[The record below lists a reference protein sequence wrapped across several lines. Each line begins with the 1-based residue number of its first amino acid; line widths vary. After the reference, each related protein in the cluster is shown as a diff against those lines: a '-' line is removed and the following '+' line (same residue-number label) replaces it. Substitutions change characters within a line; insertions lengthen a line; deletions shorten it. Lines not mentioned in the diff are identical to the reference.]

1 MESQRNQTGTG
12 KGIIMKTLVLTEGN
26 KEVHVTIDGESVT
39 VELVK
44 GFPAGAKAEDI
55 ADVLLKDLATKDKV
69 SHKPHVHASDGA
81 VIYTGA

>member
-1 MESQRNQTGTG
+1 
-12 KGIIMKTLVLTEGN
+12 MKTLILTEGN
-26 KEVHVTIDGESVT
+26 KEVHVIIDGESVT

-55 ADVLLKDLATKDKV
+55 ADKV
-69 SHKPHVHASDGA
+69 SHKPHTHTSEGA

>member
-1 MESQRNQTGTG
+1 
-12 KGIIMKTLVLTEGN
+12 MKTLVLTEGN

-44 GFPAGAKAEDI
+44 GFPAGAKAEDV
-55 ADVLLKDLATKDKV
+55 ADVMLKDIATKDKG
-69 SHKPHVHASDGA
+69 SHKPHLHASDGA

>member
-1 MESQRNQTGTG
+1 
-12 KGIIMKTLVLTEGN
+12 MKTLILTEGN
-26 KEVHVTIDGESVT
+26 KEVHVIIDGESVT

-55 ADVLLKDLATKDKV
+55 ADVMLKDIATKDKV
-69 SHKPHVHASDGA
+69 SHKPHTHTTEGA

>member
-1 MESQRNQTGTG
+1 
-12 KGIIMKTLVLTEGN
+12 MKTLILTEGN

>member
-1 MESQRNQTGTG
+1 
-12 KGIIMKTLVLTEGN
+12 MKTLILTEGN
-26 KEVHVTIDGESVT
+26 KEVHVTINGDSVN
-39 VELVK
+39 VELIK

-69 SHKPHVHASDGA
+69 SHKPHIHTPEGA

>member
-1 MESQRNQTGTG
+1 
-12 KGIIMKTLVLTEGN
+12 MKTLVLTEGN
-26 KEVHVTIDGESVT
+26 KEVHVIIDGESVT

-55 ADVLLKDLATKDKV
+55 ADVMLKDIATKDKV
-69 SHKPHVHASDGA
+69 SHKPHTHTAEGA

>member
-1 MESQRNQTGTG
+1 
-12 KGIIMKTLVLTEGN
+12 MKTLVLTEGN

-44 GFPAGAKAEDI
+44 GIPAGAKAEDI
-55 ADVLLKDLATKDKV
+55 ADVMLKDIATKDKV
-69 SHKPHVHASDGA
+69 SHKPHVHASNGA

>member
-1 MESQRNQTGTG
+1 
-12 KGIIMKTLVLTEGN
+12 MKTLVLTEGN

-55 ADVLLKDLATKDKV
+55 ADVLLKELATTDKV

>member
-55 ADVLLKDLATKDKV
+55 ADVMLKDIATKDKV

>member
-1 MESQRNQTGTG
+1 
-12 KGIIMKTLVLTEGN
+12 MKTLILTEGN

-44 GFPAGAKAEDI
+44 GFPAGAKAEDV
-55 ADVLLKDLATKDKV
+55 ADVMLKDIATKDKV
-69 SHKPHVHASDGA
+69 SHKPHLHASDGA

>member
-1 MESQRNQTGTG
+1 
-12 KGIIMKTLVLTEGN
+12 MKTLVLTEGN

-44 GFPAGAKAEDI
+44 GFPAGAMAEDI
-55 ADVLLKDLATKDKV
+55 ADVMLKDIATKDKV